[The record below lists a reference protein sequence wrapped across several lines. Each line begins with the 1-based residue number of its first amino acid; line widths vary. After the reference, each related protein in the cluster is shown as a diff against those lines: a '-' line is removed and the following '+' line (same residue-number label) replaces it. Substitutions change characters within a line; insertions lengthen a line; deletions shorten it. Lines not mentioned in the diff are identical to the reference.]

1 MNMVKT
7 VVIDV
12 VGLSSSLIGEYTP
25 FIKDY
30 ISRKNIAPINPMLPA
45 VTTAVQSTY
54 LTGKWPSEHG
64 IVGNGWYDKLECE
77 IKFWKQ
83 SNKLVAGDKIWDRA
97 REAEPGFTCSNMFWW
112 YNMYSSADYSAT
124 PRPNYLADGRKIPDC
139 YTQHAKLRDWLQKEL
154 GQFPLFQF
162 WGPGANI
169 KSTRWIADASM
180 LTDER
185 YNPTL
190 TLIYLPHLDYCLQK
204 FGPRVSDISKEL
216 QEIDKVVKD
225 LVNFYENKH
234 AEIIILSEYGIGP
247 VNEPIYLN
255 RLFRENGL
263 LQIREERGLELLDAG
278 ASKAFAVADHQIA
291 HVYLNDPSVEE
302 KIRSLL
308 ASLSGIAMVLDKKEQ
323 ERYHIAH
330 ERSGDFVVVAEPNG
344 WFTYYFWFDDKKA
357 PDYARSVDI
366 HKKPG
371 YDPVE
376 MFMTSKLRAGYK
388 LLRKKSGL
396 RYVMD
401 VIPLDANL
409 IKGSHGSPA
418 VSPEYY
424 PVLISDYA
432 PESGSLIA
440 TDVYGVIWNTLRQ
453 KKR

>member
-1 MNMVKT
+1 
-7 VVIDV
+7 
-12 VGLSSSLIGEYTP
+12 
-25 FIKDY
+25 
-30 ISRKNIAPINPMLPA
+30 
-45 VTTAVQSTY
+45 
-54 LTGKWPSEHG
+54 
-64 IVGNGWYDKLECE
+64 
-77 IKFWKQ
+77 
-83 SNKLVAGDKIWDRA
+83 
-97 REAEPGFTCSNMFWW
+97 
-112 YNMYSSADYSAT
+112 
-124 PRPNYLADGRKIPDC
+124 
-139 YTQHAKLRDWLQKEL
+139 
-154 GQFPLFQF
+154 
-162 WGPGANI
+162 
-169 KSTRWIADASM
+169 
-180 LTDER
+180 
-185 YNPTL
+185 
-190 TLIYLPHLDYCLQK
+190 
-204 FGPRVSDISKEL
+204 
-216 QEIDKVVKD
+216 VVKD

-330 ERSGDFVVVAEPNG
+330 ERSGDFVIVAEPNG

-440 TDVYGVIWNTLRQ
+440 TDVYGVIWNTLMQ